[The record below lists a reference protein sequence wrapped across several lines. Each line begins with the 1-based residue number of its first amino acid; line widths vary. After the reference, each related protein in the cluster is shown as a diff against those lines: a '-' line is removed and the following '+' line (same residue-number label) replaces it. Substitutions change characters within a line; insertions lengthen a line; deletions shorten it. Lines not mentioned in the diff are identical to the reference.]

1 MEKKSGSIS
10 AFIHTTKKKQRFT
23 NQSFWIPKKKQ
34 WSFPYRVGEGI
45 NTNMFSESFHRAF
58 GYKYLK
64 EKLNKRV
71 DKCLLNLIKFNRDK
85 ISERFSKLAKGKYSS
100 RMRFI
105 KENNEASKQ
114 MSFNNAKV
122 INEKNFKN
130 KSKGVKLQDVSKFK
144 EQCAVNSCKLVCPVC
159 ELCLHEYTCT

>member
-1 MEKKSGSIS
+1 
-10 AFIHTTKKKQRFT
+10 
-23 NQSFWIPKKKQ
+23 
-34 WSFPYRVGEGI
+34 
-45 NTNMFSESFHRAF
+45 MFSESFHRAF

-64 EKLNKRV
+64 EKLNNRV

-130 KSKGVKLQDVSKFK
+130 KSKGVKL
-144 EQCAVNSCKLVCPVC
+144 
-159 ELCLHEYTCT
+159 